1 MNIHR
6 HIPNAIT
13 CLNLLAGCVA
23 IIAAIEYR
31 DQTVAAG
38 FIILAAGFDF
48 FDGMAARILNAKSSI
63 GADLDSLAD
72 VVSFGVAPAMCLYE
86 ALEAVVEPSYRFATY
101 GVFLLAAFAA
111 LRLAKFNNDTR
122 QTTSFIG
129 LPVPANALFWIAYI
143 DLFSLDSSP
152 IITGLPLL
160 VLTLALVFLFSYLM
174 VSELPMLALKI
185 RSLAWRGNEWRY
197 ILVIASALSVA
208 VWGIGGFSPAIVLYL
223 LMAIAT
229 KRIDRERK

>member
-1 MNIHR
+1 
-6 HIPNAIT
+6 
-13 CLNLLAGCVA
+13 
-23 IIAAIEYR
+23 
-31 DQTVAAG
+31 
-38 FIILAAGFDF
+38 
-48 FDGMAARILNAKSSI
+48 MAARILNAKSSI

-72 VVSFGVAPAMCLYE
+72 VVSFGVAPTMCLYT
-86 ALEAVVEPSYRFATY
+86 ALAAVVEPSYRFATY

-152 IITGLPLL
+152 VMAGLPLL
-160 VLTLALVFLFSYLM
+160 VLTLVLVFLFSYLM
-174 VSELPMLALKI
+174 ISELPMLALKI

-197 ILVIASALSVA
+197 ILVIASALFVA

-223 LMAIAT
+223 LMAIVA
-229 KRIDRERK
+229 KRTGCEQK